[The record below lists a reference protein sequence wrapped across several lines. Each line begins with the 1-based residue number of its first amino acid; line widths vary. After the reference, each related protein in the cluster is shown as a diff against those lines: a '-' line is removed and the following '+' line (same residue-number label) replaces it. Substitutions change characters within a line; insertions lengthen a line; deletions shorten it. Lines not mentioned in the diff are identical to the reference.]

1 MNAMKGTQS
10 IAFSESP
17 YLVSAGSVAGKK
29 EGEGPLGKYF
39 DIASEDDLFGEKTW
53 ELAEG
58 TMQKLACKLALKNAG
73 VQPEEVRYLFGGD
86 LLRQGIAT
94 SMGAE
99 ELQIPVFGLF
109 SGIFVGCWSMALAEI
124 LNIFPIFIRRIK
136 ILKCVP
142 WLIFG
147 MALGKSL
154 GALLFFYKRW

>member
-1 MNAMKGTQS
+1 MWIRQILVAVVGLAS
-10 IAFSESP
+10 GFAVAAGLFSFIIGLGGLP
-17 YLVSAGSVAGKK
+17 MPGGKW
-29 EGEGPLGKYF
+29 
-39 DIASEDDLFGEKTW
+39 I
-53 ELAEG
+53 
-58 TMQKLACKLALKNAG
+58 
-73 VQPEEVRYLFGGD
+73 V
-86 LLRQGIAT
+86 
-94 SMGAE
+94 
-99 ELQIPVFGLF
+99 PVFGLF